1 VRRLSR
7 AGEVALVALALLA
20 AIAVAKLAAPFLIPL
35 TAGILIAYALKP
47 LVSVLER
54 LHIHRA
60 VGAALVLAALTSL
73 LVGGIIWVRDDAA
86 EALAELPNAA
96 RRLRIAAHE
105 TAALPTNPIGHVR
118 EAAVELNRAAAEAVG
133 NAPRE
138 AAGARMPAPIA
149 GPSEVQTWGSEQS
162 SKLFGAFADLALAA
176 LLALFVLA
184 SGDTFRRKVVH
195 MAGPTLSAR
204 RITVEILDEIDTQ
217 VQRYLLVMLVTN
229 ALVALTIWGLLA
241 LIGMQRAALWGGIA
255 GVLHFIP
262 YVGTAVTTAA
272 IGIVAFLQFG
282 ALGPAALVA
291 AAVFA
296 VSSAIGMGLVSW
308 LQGRASHMNP
318 VAVFVALLFFG
329 WLWGGWGLLLGA
341 PLIAIVRTVAE
352 RIPAMQPFGELLGR

>member
-1 VRRLSR
+1 MRRLSR

-20 AIAVAKLAAPFLIPL
+20 AITVARLAAPFLIPL

-54 LHIHRA
+54 VHIHRA

-73 LVGGIIWVRDDAA
+73 LVGGVIWVRDDAA
-86 EALAELPNAA
+86 AALAELPNAA

-133 NAPRE
+133 NAPG
-138 AAGARMPAPIA
+138 AGTRTPAPVA

-195 MAGPTLSAR
+195 LAGPTLSAR

-229 ALVALTIWGLLA
+229 ALIALTIWGLLA
-241 LIGMQRAALWGGIA
+241 LIGIQRAALWGGIA

-262 YVGTAVTTAA
+262 YVGTAMTTAA
-272 IGIVAFLQFG
+272 IGVVAFLQFG

-291 AAVFA
+291 AGVFA

-352 RIPAMQPFGELLGR
+352 RVPAMQPFGELLGR

>member
-7 AGEVALVALALLA
+7 AGEAALVALALLA
-20 AIAVAKLAAPFLIPL
+20 AITVARLAAPFLIPL

-54 LHIHRA
+54 VHIHRA

-86 EALAELPNAA
+86 QALAELPNAA

-138 AAGARMPAPIA
+138 AGARAPAPVA
-149 GPSEVQTWGSEQS
+149 APSELETWGSAQS

-195 MAGPTLSAR
+195 MAGPTLGAR

-229 ALVALTIWGLLA
+229 ALIALTIWGLLA

-341 PLIAIVRTVAE
+341 PLIAIVRTIAE

>member
-1 VRRLSR
+1 MRRLSR

-20 AIAVAKLAAPFLIPL
+20 AIAFAKLAAPFLIPL

-54 LHIHRA
+54 VHIHRA

-86 EALAELPNAA
+86 EALAQLPNAA

-138 AAGARMPAPIA
+138 AGARAPAPVA
-149 GPSEVQTWGSEQS
+149 EPSEVQTWGSAQS

-229 ALVALTIWGLLA
+229 ALIALTIWGLLA

-329 WLWGGWGLLLGA
+329 WLWGAWGLLLGA